1 MMPRALLAAAVAL
14 VVTAA
19 ATGARAAPQGAT
31 GGPSDAPPAGADAG
45 LTAYALTF
53 GPGDHPFFRFGHN
66 ALWLHDPAADTDR
79 VYNFGTFSF
88 DSPRLILDFLG
99 GRLTYWLSVAPLPG
113 VLASY
118 ERENRSISAQR
129 LNLTPD
135 ETRQL
140 QRRLQDNAR
149 PENRAYKYDYFL
161 DNCST
166 RVRDVVD
173 VVVGG
178 RLRETGHLPGRM
190 TLRQHA
196 LRMAA
201 EPLWLYLALDLILGP
216 TADRPIDRWGEMF
229 LPEELAHGL
238 AATTVASGAPL
249 VAGTEALFTA
259 ARPPPRAS
267 PPRRAPTFLIVGAL
281 FGLLMVSLT
290 AGASVLGR
298 VLFGVVLALW
308 GLVVGF
314 IGCFLGYAWL
324 FTDHVVAHR
333 NQNILLCAPWA
344 IALAGVGIGVAA
356 GWGGAIRSGRKL
368 AAAALAA
375 AIAAVVVKVGVAP
388 RQDNVALIAFLLPA
402 WIGITGGLARL
413 QRGPSSAGGGVR
425 GSGTSRP

>member
-1 MMPRALLAAAVAL
+1 MMPRALFAAAVAL

-19 ATGARAAPQGAT
+19 ATGARAAPPSAGDP
-31 GGPSDAPPAGADAG
+31 GP
-45 LTAYALTF
+45 TAYVLTF
-53 GPGDHPFFRFGHN
+53 GPGNHPFFKFGHN
-66 ALWLHDPAADTDR
+66 AIWLHDPAAESDR

-88 DSPRLILDFLG
+88 ESPRLILDFLG

-113 VLASY
+113 VLAGY
-118 ERENRSISAQR
+118 QRENRSISAQR
-129 LNLTPD
+129 LALTPD
-135 ETRQL
+135 ESRQL
-140 QRRLQDNAR
+140 RQRLQENAR

-173 VVVGG
+173 TVVGG
-178 RLRETGHLPGRM
+178 RLRETGRLPGRM

-238 AATTVASGAPL
+238 AATTTASGAPL
-249 VAGTEALFTA
+249 VAGTDTLFSA
-259 ARPPPRAS
+259 ARPPPRAA
-267 PPRRAPTFLIVGAL
+267 PPRRAPTFLIAGTL
-281 FGLLMVSLT
+281 FGLFLVALT
-290 AGASVLGR
+290 AGRGAGAR
-298 VLFGVVLALW
+298 VLFGVVIALW

-344 IALAGVGIGVAA
+344 LALAGLGIGVAA
-356 GWGGAIRSGRKL
+356 GWAGATRLARKL

-375 AIAAVVVKVGVAP
+375 AVAAVVIKVGVAP
-388 RQDNVALIAFLLPA
+388 RQENVALIAFFLPA
-402 WIGITGGLARL
+402 WMGVTGGLARL
-413 QRGPSSAGGGVR
+413 QRGSTGARDLRGVR
-425 GSGTSRP
+425 ASGRSRP